1 MTCCSQRLTNAGETG
16 ARRIFGECQRGQTM
30 RMSGI
35 LASLMKFALQILLG
49 DFHIAQM
56 FCSTFCRAFLAWRH
70 GDSRYKPGGKVIGAV
85 PVS

>member
-56 FCSTFCRAFLAWRH
+56 CCRTFALLCAV
-70 GDSRYKPGGKVIGAV
+70 GRYVE
-85 PVS
+85 SSQ